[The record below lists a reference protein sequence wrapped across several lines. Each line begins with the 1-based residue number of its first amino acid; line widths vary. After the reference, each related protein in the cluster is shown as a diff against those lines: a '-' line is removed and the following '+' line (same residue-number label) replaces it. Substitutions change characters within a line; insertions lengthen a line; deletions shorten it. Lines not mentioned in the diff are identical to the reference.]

1 MTKVLVRKARDGP
14 LPKPI
19 SEMSDEERAKFGLPS
34 RSKQR
39 SGEALN
45 IRRRKGVERIPSVPR
60 ETAASSEAGEADY
73 EEVLT
78 DTGPRKVRVIRRDP
92 ETGQPV
98 QFADALHEEDYT
110 DEEREAARLRHEKFM
125 EEKGRALGRR
135 RGDPAEFEDIDSF
148 ETELTPGFRY
158 GMDATARTDI
168 DQPTGK
174 KRRTITRNIEAGEE
188 GSGFTERMLIRDPSG
203 THPAFGDKQ
212 SRRRVMS
219 RTLGG
224 AKGVKRDK
232 DTRSV
237 TEMNDAYTDVDE
249 QGNKVFRPNYE
260 ARIKETMPLDKY
272 LGWLLSND
280 FNAFQKLFAA
290 DPTVMRSLGRGKS
303 MSQSER
309 NQVVAEA
316 MESMRQNPDLISQM
330 IGTQGLEIEQD
341 TSQMGA
347 MGSSQVKSREDLV
360 ELARQLRLSN
370 PQAILFSEL
379 DAALTQDGM
388 RAEPEALA
396 DYVRQADPQDVNDAY
411 SQVDQ
416 LLNQL
421 YSDYEAQNDPE
432 RQQAQMEQARK
443 LGEEL
448 ARASPEVLDRRQ
460 RIEDGRVID
469 DPSAPSMREKLQAQ
483 IDSLQ
488 GGGPSSILRPME
500 TSADEFGGRVVGRGK
515 FVEPD
520 PEKTVEIDPTKRE
533 AQKAGALEERLRNE
547 FMVLGVGDADSNPE
561 GFQRFKNHINSKIDA
576 QAEQV
581 MRLQNQSGKGINI
594 TLDQAREMVM
604 GGKEGFFSQAGM
616 DNALESA
623 RVMAEQGMFD
633 QEQEGDVYSGSM
645 FDEMDAARAQS
656 VRDAQEGRSE
666 NLDELMDQKRL
677 LQGIIEQQRDPMNP
691 NSSPEQLQAFQRQ
704 LSMLNQEISEAQ
716 QANRVHLGG
725 RPTQAQTP
733 ADVSPQARRTAAA
746 FRQGN
751 VGVAGKD
758 EQNLTGRSP
767 DRTNAPLT
775 IPGMEGEMSDS
786 TFDRTV
792 PDSKDERRGQ
802 RKRMQARRASGT
814 DFSALGDAGTPAA
827 DPAAP
832 APAGGGTITAADIL
846 AQLGQMNVPAQP
858 KDDDDTVETGQWMS
872 VGEQLLKGI
881 EAHMFKSW

>member
-1 MTKVLVRKARDGP
+1 MTKVLVRKARDEP

-45 IRRRKGVERIPSVPR
+45 IRRRKGVERTPSVPR
-60 ETAASSEAGEADY
+60 ETAASSEGGEADY
-73 EEVLT
+73 EQVLT

-98 QFADALHEEDYT
+98 QFADELHEDDYT
-110 DEEREAARLRHEKFM
+110 EEEREAARRRHEKFM
-125 EEKGRALGRR
+125 EEKGRGLGRR
-135 RGDPAEFEDIDSF
+135 RGDPADFEDIDSF

-188 GSGFTERMLIRDPSG
+188 GSGFTERMLVRDPSG
-203 THPAFGDKQ
+203 THPFFGENVTGKKAT
-212 SRRRVMS
+212 RRGKES
-219 RTLGG
+219 GG
-224 AKGVKRDK
+224 TFKPK
-232 DTRSV
+232 
-237 TEMNDAYTDVDE
+237 
-249 QGNKVFRPNYE
+249 YE
-260 ARIKETMPLDKY
+260 ANIRESLPLDKF
-272 LGWLLSND
+272 LNKFLSRD
-280 FNAFQKLFAA
+280 FNGFQKLFAA
-290 DPTVMRSLGRGKS
+290 DPSVRRSLGRGKS
-303 MSQSER
+303 MSQEER
-309 NQVVAEA
+309 NQVVSEA
-316 MESMRQNPDLISQM
+316 MESIRQNPDLLSQM
-330 IGTQGLEIEQD
+330 MTTQGLEIEQD

-370 PQAILFSEL
+370 PQALLFSEL

-443 LGEEL
+443 LGAEL

-460 RIEDGRVID
+460 RVEDGKVID

-520 PEKTVEIDPTKRE
+520 PEKTVEIDPAKQE

-547 FMVLGVGDADSNPE
+547 FMILGAGDADSNPE
-561 GFQRFKNHINSKIDA
+561 GFQRFKNHINSKIDV
-576 QAEQV
+576 QADQV
-581 MRLQNQSGKGINI
+581 MRLRNAEADRLEQLGMPHAEGMR
-594 TLDQAREMVM
+594 TTMEEARALVM
-604 GGKEGFFSQAGM
+604 SGKEGGFSQAGM

-633 QEQEGDVYSGSM
+633 QEQEDDVYSGSM

-656 VRDAQEGRSE
+656 VRDAREARSGT
-666 NLDELMDQKRL
+666 LDELMSQKRM
-677 LQGIIEQQRDPMNP
+677 LQGIIEQQQDPMNP
-691 NSSPEQLQAFQRQ
+691 NSSPEQLEAFRRQ
-704 LSMLNQEISEAQ
+704 LSMLNREISDARQEG
-716 QANRVHLGG
+716 NVHLGG
-725 RPTQAQTP
+725 RPTEAAP
-733 ADVSPQARRTAAA
+733 PDDISPQARRTAAA

-758 EQNLTGRSP
+758 VQNLTGRSP

-802 RKRMQARRASGT
+802 RKREQGRRASGT
-814 DFSALGDAGTPAA
+814 DFGALGDAGTPAA

-832 APAGGGTITAADIL
+832 APAGGGAITAADIL

-858 KDDDDTVETGQWMS
+858 QNDDGDDTVETGQWMS